1 MKTLFLFISM
11 MIFTGSTVD
20 WPTNMQ
26 NAQVQAKAEKKKILL
41 NFSGSDWCGPCIK
54 LKKNIFESETFKTYS
69 DKNLVLVHADFPRK
83 KKNQLSKE
91 QTVLNEKMAE
101 LYNQEGKFPLTVLLD
116 ENGKVIKTWDGYPNS
131 TIDAFI
137 QDIHAATKGKI

>member
-1 MKTLFLFISM
+1 M
-11 MIFTGSTVD
+11 MVFTGSTVD

-91 QTVLNEKMAE
+91 QTALNEKMAE

>member
-11 MIFTGSTVD
+11 MVFTGSTVD

>member
-1 MKTLFLFISM
+1 M

>member
-1 MKTLFLFISM
+1 M
-11 MIFTGSTVD
+11 MVFTGSTVD